1 MREAEGVYEGMKV
14 ISAKIPQELFAELE
28 ELRKALGFTTRQAI
42 IEHSLRAYLF
52 AVKSIPAEDGQ

>member
-1 MREAEGVYEGMKV
+1 MYEGMKV